1 MFRLLNLFASVVA
14 LVVLAMFADQ
24 MVRADD
30 APASQPSAPSG
41 SIVVTVLDSGGNPV
55 TKASVKL
62 YTKKKK
68 SEADASGDTKKPKA
82 ISTGK
87 TDEDGKYTF
96 SGLAS
101 GDYKINA
108 SYKKTGSKASATV
121 AITDSA
127 PNGTVTI
134 NFAATDAGNS
144 GATTAPS
151 PQ

>member
-1 MFRLLNLFASVVA
+1 MFRLVNSFAPVVA
-14 LVVLAMFADQ
+14 LIALAMFASHA
-24 MVRADD
+24 VRADD
-30 APASQPSAPSG
+30 APASQPSSPSG
-41 SIVVTVLDSGGNPV
+41 SIVVTVLDSSGKPV
-55 TKASVKL
+55 VKASVKL
-62 YTKKKK
+62 YNKKKK
-68 SEADASGDTKKPKA
+68 SDVDANGETKKPKA

-121 AITDSA
+121 NITDDA

-134 NFAATDAGNS
+134 NFAAVDAGNG

-151 PQ
+151 GQ